1 LTKDKKTKEN
11 KGFAFVTFADK
22 DAAQCAVMD
31 VQDREYKV
39 LRLTKML
46 NLLHNL
52 HRVSHSAMF
61 DTLTCHDL
69 VVQGRTLGCSL
80 SQAKHRLFVGNVP
93 KGLSEEELTNIIK
106 GKGPG
111 VVNIEM
117 FKVRCVILW
126 GVHLYIT
133 SFRFSNRDGVSQDQ
147 HGPNRNRGFLFVEYY
162 NHACADYGRQNLSSS
177 NFKVYGSQLTVRW
190 AEPKGLTDASCAA
203 SQVQSPSMT
212 NFIFLKI
219 LFVHTSLFRPYSL
232 ILQHAA
238 LYTFFFC
245 P

>member
-1 LTKDKKTKEN
+1 
-11 KGFAFVTFADK
+11 
-22 DAAQCAVMD
+22 
-31 VQDREYKV
+31 
-39 LRLTKML
+39 
-46 NLLHNL
+46 
-52 HRVSHSAMF
+52 
-61 DTLTCHDL
+61 
-69 VVQGRTLGCSL
+69 LGCSL

-117 FKVRCVILW
+117 FKVRSVILW